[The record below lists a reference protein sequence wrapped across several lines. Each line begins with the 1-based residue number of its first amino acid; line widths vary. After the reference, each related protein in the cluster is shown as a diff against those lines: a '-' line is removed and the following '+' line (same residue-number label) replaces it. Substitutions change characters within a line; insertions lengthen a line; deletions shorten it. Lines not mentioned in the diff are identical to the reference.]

1 VRWFPAPCG
10 RRQQDHLKG
19 AGPLSNSVR
28 PENLALSDKSS
39 LHRGLEEIF
48 PSKEPQMP
56 HQALFL
62 RSSLAALVCAAS
74 LFSIAASA
82 QGTDSQVQR
91 DRAACDGV
99 QQDREA
105 CRREAGAAKQE
116 AQRGGLAPA
125 GQAEQNALARCQ
137 LLQPA
142 ADRADCEA
150 RVRGAASSSS
160 GSVMGGG
167 VIRESVTPVPAPPP
181 SPAR

>member
-1 VRWFPAPCG
+1 
-10 RRQQDHLKG
+10 
-19 AGPLSNSVR
+19 
-28 PENLALSDKSS
+28 
-39 LHRGLEEIF
+39 
-48 PSKEPQMP
+48 MP
-56 HQALFL
+56 YQALFL
-62 RSSLAALVCAAS
+62 RSLLSALACAACF
-74 LFSIAASA
+74 FSITVSA
-82 QGTDSQVQR
+82 QGTDSQR

-116 AQRGGLAPA
+116 AERGGLAPA

-150 RVRGAASSSS
+150 RVRGAATSSS

>member
-1 VRWFPAPCG
+1 
-10 RRQQDHLKG
+10 
-19 AGPLSNSVR
+19 
-28 PENLALSDKSS
+28 
-39 LHRGLEEIF
+39 
-48 PSKEPQMP
+48 MP
-56 HQALFL
+56 KQALFF
-62 RSSLAALVCAAS
+62 RSSLAALLCAGC
-74 LFSIAASA
+74 LFGVNTWA
-82 QGTDSQVQR
+82 QGSASQVQR

-116 AQRGGLAPA
+116 SQRGGLTP
-125 GQAEQNALARCQ
+125 GDRAEQNALARCQ

-150 RVRGAASSSS
+150 RVRGAATSSS

>member
-1 VRWFPAPCG
+1 MP
-10 RRQQDHLKG
+10 RQ
-19 AGPLSNSVR
+19 AF
-28 PENLALSDKSS
+28 AL
-39 LHRGLEEIF
+39 H
-48 PSKEPQMP
+48 
-56 HQALFL
+56 
-62 RSSLAALVCAAS
+62 SSLAALACAAS
-74 LFSIAASA
+74 LIGPAAWAQA
-82 QGTDSQVQR
+82 QGTASQSER
-91 DRAACDGV
+91 ERAACDGV

-150 RVRGAASSSS
+150 RVRGAATSSS

>member
-1 VRWFPAPCG
+1 M
-10 RRQQDHLKG
+10 
-19 AGPLSNSVR
+19 
-28 PENLALSDKSS
+28 
-39 LHRGLEEIF
+39 
-48 PSKEPQMP
+48 PQ
-56 HQALFL
+56 QALFF
-62 RSSLAALVCAAS
+62 RPSVAALFCAAC
-74 LFSIAASA
+74 LFSATAWS
-82 QGTDSQVQR
+82 QGSSSQVQR

-167 VIRESVTPVPAPPP
+167 VIRESVTPVPAPAP
-181 SPAR
+181 SPSPSR